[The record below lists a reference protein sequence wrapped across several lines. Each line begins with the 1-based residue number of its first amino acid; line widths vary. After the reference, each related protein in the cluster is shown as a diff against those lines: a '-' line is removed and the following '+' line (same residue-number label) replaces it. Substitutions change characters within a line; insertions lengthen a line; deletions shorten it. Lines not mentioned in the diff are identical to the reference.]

1 MTKTCTQPTWDKKQQ
16 HARGDCGHMD
26 TMPCIKSYGT
36 LLDLMPQSVRH
47 TDGSLLHACMHA
59 CMQYAAALPRRLP
72 GLPSTNNQQLL
83 QSRSLATF
91 QRLARPFAPRPMPYL
106 GTATCSDGRSL
117 LVASAGMNR
126 SILAWMRPPQAGE
139 PHYLHLT
146 VAQDD
151 SIRCQLHC
159 CCQVPTCL
167 PDLACTYIP
176 NNSSLIPKARSLL
189 GLSSLYE
196 QQKEPSK
203 EQKEHQPTGRRS
215 RQNERQAKRK
225 SNATSITTTSASTS
239 SPTSPSFPS
248 PKPIL
253 DSLPFDP
260 LTTSATTLAK
270 LVGTGSLTS
279 VDLVDVYL
287 AAIERHNRSGRQL
300 RALIST
306 APRYHL
312 FALARRLD
320 DERSAGRCRGPLHG
334 VPVVLQ
340 DNIVTCAAADDV
352 PTTPTSTT
360 TTTTISAA
368 EAGPPA
374 GDAGVYA
381 AVAGHG
387 MDTTLGS
394 YAFVGARPKRAASV
408 TQRLERA
415 GLIVIGKSNL
425 SELCGLKSETMASG
439 WSAVGGQTLSPFVAR
454 RFDRDSDAWVWEQ
467 SLATPAEGSAFGSA
481 VAVAAGFSPLAVATD
496 AMGGLVD
503 VASRNGLY
511 SLKMTAG
518 SVPLDG
524 VWCTSRSFDGV
535 GGIAKS
541 ASDLVALTD
550 AIAEPSMIGDDY
562 YPRGFQKFS
571 VQKSWSGLRV
581 GFVDPRV
588 WKPGRELAK
597 TSPEAQT
604 YMIAMYGAAVR
615 RVREQGAIVSYPVQA
630 PSPQIFQDS
639 ERGSFEA
646 VTYHEFKELS
656 ADYLDNL
663 DTSRVHSLPDVI
675 DFNTK
680 HADVEL
686 PSSCPDQADLIAA
699 SSNTPDGPAQAR
711 EALDRLR
718 RLGGSEGIDL
728 VLDYYKLDV
737 LVAPADSA
745 LCELAAAAGYPIATT
760 PLSMLRPQA
769 RPFGLALTTR
779 AHNEHLLLHF
789 ASAWEALCPPVTP
802 PPLDAVPLPVPT
814 SSSSNPTSS
823 PSLSRSPS
831 SAGSSSAAN
840 NPSSS
845 SSSSTGQAQSAPD
858 APIIRVILKEWDTRD
873 FGHSSDAL
881 AAWLNA
887 RWRKSG
893 YRVDEDVVWRILQA
907 SGREAWRGLGDRSQG
922 AFVR

>member
-36 LLDLMPQSVRH
+36 LLDLMPH
-47 TDGSLLHACMHA
+47 
-59 CMQYAAALPRRLP
+59 
-72 GLPSTNNQQLL
+72 
-83 QSRSLATF
+83 
-91 QRLARPFAPRPMPYL
+91 
-106 GTATCSDGRSL
+106 
-117 LVASAGMNR
+117 
-126 SILAWMRPPQAGE
+126 
-139 PHYLHLT
+139 
-146 VAQDD
+146 
-151 SIRCQLHC
+151 
-159 CCQVPTCL
+159 
-167 PDLACTYIP
+167 

-893 YRVDEDVVWRILQA
+893 YRVDEDVVWRVHEMGDVPHVTMSIRNEEQKAIGVLQTYHA
-907 SGREAWRGLGDRSQG
+907 NIDQKKPIYIFESKWTCEWEKMVMRHMTLKENCLEPDI
-922 AFVR
+922 VITI

>member
-1 MTKTCTQPTWDKKQQ
+1 M
-16 HARGDCGHMD
+16 
-26 TMPCIKSYGT
+26 
-36 LLDLMPQSVRH
+36 
-47 TDGSLLHACMHA
+47 
-59 CMQYAAALPRRLP
+59 AAALV
-72 GLPSTNNQQLL
+72 GS
-83 QSRSLATF
+83 
-91 QRLARPFAPRPMPYL
+91 
-106 GTATCSDGRSL
+106 
-117 LVASAGMNR
+117 
-126 SILAWMRPPQAGE
+126 GE
-139 PHYLHLT
+139 
-146 VAQDD
+146 
-151 SIRCQLHC
+151 S
-159 CCQVPTCL
+159 QVPL
-167 PDLACTYIP
+167 MGKDVEAIR

-203 EQKEHQPTGRRS
+203 EQKDHQSSGRRS
-215 RQNERQAKRK
+215 RQNKRK

-248 PKPIL
+248 PLALL

-260 LTTSATTLAK
+260 LTTSATTLAQ
-270 LVGTGSLTS
+270 LLAAGSFTS

-300 RALIST
+300 RALIGT

-340 DNIVTCAAADDV
+340 DNIVTCAGADDV

-368 EAGPPA
+368 EAAQPVADPS
-374 GDAGVYA
+374 VNA
-381 AVAGHG
+381 AAAGHG

-425 SELCGLKSETMASG
+425 SELCGLKSETMATG

-454 RFDRDSDAWVWEQ
+454 RFDRDNDAWVWEQ
-467 SLATPAEGSAFGSA
+467 SPAAPAEGSAAGSA

-496 AMGGLVD
+496 AIGGLVD

-535 GGIAKS
+535 GGLAKS

-550 AIAEPSMIGDDY
+550 AVVEPSMIGDDY

-588 WKPGRELAK
+588 WKPRGELAK
-597 TSPEAQT
+597 ANPEAQKF
-604 YMIAMYGAAVR
+604 MIAMYEAAVQ

-639 ERGSFEA
+639 ERDSFEA
-646 VTYHEFKELS
+646 VTHHEFKELS
-656 ADYLDNL
+656 ADYLANL
-663 DTSRVHSLPDVI
+663 ETSRVHSLPDIV

-686 PSSCPDQADLIAA
+686 SSSCPDQADLITA
-699 SSNTPDGPAQAR
+699 SSDTPDDSAQAR

-728 VLDYYKLDV
+728 VLECHRLDV

-769 RPFGLALTTR
+769 RPFGLAVTTR
-779 AHNEHLLLHF
+779 AHHEHLLLHF

-802 PPLDAVPLPVPT
+802 PPLDAVPLHAAA
-814 SSSSNPTSS
+814 SSNPTSS
-823 PSLSRSPS
+823 PSPSRSPS
-831 SAGSSSAAN
+831 SAGSSSVN
-840 NPSSS
+840 PPSSS
-845 SSSSTGQAQSAPD
+845 HGQAQSAPD

>member
-1 MTKTCTQPTWDKKQQ
+1 
-16 HARGDCGHMD
+16 
-26 TMPCIKSYGT
+26 MPCIKSYGT
-36 LLDLMPQSVRH
+36 LWDLMPQS
-47 TDGSLLHACMHA
+47 
-59 CMQYAAALPRRLP
+59 
-72 GLPSTNNQQLL
+72 
-83 QSRSLATF
+83 
-91 QRLARPFAPRPMPYL
+91 
-106 GTATCSDGRSL
+106 
-117 LVASAGMNR
+117 
-126 SILAWMRPPQAGE
+126 
-139 PHYLHLT
+139 
-146 VAQDD
+146 
-151 SIRCQLHC
+151 
-159 CCQVPTCL
+159 
-167 PDLACTYIP
+167 
-176 NNSSLIPKARSLL
+176 ARSLL

-225 SNATSITTTSASTS
+225 SNATSITTISASTS

-253 DSLPFDP
+253 DSLHFDP

-360 TTTTISAA
+360 TTTTTTTTISAT
-368 EAGPPA
+368 EAGPPV
-374 GDAGVYA
+374 GDAGVNA

-571 VQKSWSGLRV
+571 VQKTWSGLRV

-597 TSPEAQT
+597 TSPEAQK

-615 RVREQGAIVSYPVQA
+615 RVREQGAIVSYPVEA

-663 DTSRVHSLPDVI
+663 DTSRVHSLPDII

-686 PSSCPDQADLIAA
+686 PSSSPDQADLIAA
-699 SSNTPDGPAQAR
+699 SSTTPDGPAQAR

-718 RLGGSEGIDL
+718 RLGGSEGIGL

-760 PLSMLRPQA
+760 PLSMLRPEA

-802 PPLDAVPLPVPT
+802 PPLDAVPLPVAT

-845 SSSSTGQAQSAPD
+845 PSSSTGQAQSAPD